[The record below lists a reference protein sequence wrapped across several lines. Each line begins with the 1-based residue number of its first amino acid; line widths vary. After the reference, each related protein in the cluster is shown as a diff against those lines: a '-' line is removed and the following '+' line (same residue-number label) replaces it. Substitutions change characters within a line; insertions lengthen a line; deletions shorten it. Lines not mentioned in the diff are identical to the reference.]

1 MENVVMNTI
10 RIKACGEFVIGKYRT
25 RKDVLG
31 LKDIREEQIMSALG
45 KSKTFN
51 VRDWFGGTDT
61 HTFAIVDIEKTK
73 YGDYIYTIKC
83 DDDAVPTS
91 YFPDVRDIVDSYN
104 TIAYPVSYSVIS
116 D

>member
-1 MENVVMNTI
+1 MNVF
-10 RIKACGEFVIGKYRT
+10 RIKSCGEFVIGKYRN
-25 RKDVLG
+25 RKDVLRR
-31 LKDIREEQIMSALG
+31 KNVTEEQVMAALG

-51 VRDWFGGTDT
+51 IRDWFGGTDT

-83 DDDAVPTS
+83 DDDAVPIT
-91 YFPDVRDIVDSYN
+91 YFPDV
-104 TIAYPVSYSVIS
+104 TIAYSISYSVLS

>member
-1 MENVVMNTI
+1 MNAL
-10 RIKACGEFVIGKYRT
+10 RIKSHGEFVIGKYRSREDVLR
-25 RKDVLG
+25 RKDVT
-31 LKDIREEQIMSALG
+31 EEQVMSALG

-73 YGDYIYTIKC
+73 YCDYIYTIKC
-83 DDDAVPTS
+83 DDDCVPTG
-91 YFPDVRDIVDSYN
+91 YFPDVRDIVESYK
-104 TIAYPVSYSVIS
+104 TIAYPISYSVIS

>member
-1 MENVVMNTI
+1 MNTFI
-10 RIKACGEFVIGKYRT
+10 IKSCGEFVIGKYRN

-31 LKDIREEQIMSALG
+31 RKDVAEEQIMAALG

-61 HTFAIVDIEKTK
+61 HTFAIVNIDKTE

-83 DDDAVPTS
+83 DDDAVPTG
-91 YFPDVRDIVDSYN
+91 YYPDVRDIVDSYD
-104 TIAYPVSYSVIS
+104 TIAYPVSYSVLS

>member
-1 MENVVMNTI
+1 MNAL
-10 RIKACGEFVIGKYRT
+10 RIKSCGEFVIGKYRNS
-25 RKDVLG
+25 KDVLRR
-31 LKDIREEQIMSALG
+31 KDLREEQIMFALG

-51 VRDWFGGTDT
+51 VRDWFGGTHT

-83 DDDAVPTS
+83 DDDTVPTS
-91 YFPDVRDIVDSYN
+91 YFPHLSDIVDSYD
-104 TIAYPVSYSVIS
+104 TIAYPISYSVIS

>member
-1 MENVVMNTI
+1 MNAL
-10 RIKACGEFVIGKYRT
+10 RIKSCGEFVIGKYRN
-25 RKDVLG
+25 RKDVLRR
-31 LKDIREEQIMSALG
+31 KDIAEEQIMAALG

-61 HTFAIVDIEKTK
+61 HTFAIVDIDKTK

-83 DDDAVPTS
+83 DDDCVPTGH
-91 YFPDVRDIVDSYN
+91 FPDVRDIVDSYD
-104 TIAYPVSYSVIS
+104 TIAYPVSYSVLS

>member
-1 MENVVMNTI
+1 MNAL
-10 RIKACGEFVIGKYRT
+10 RIKSHCEFVIRKYRS
-25 RKDVLG
+25 RKDVLRR
-31 LKDIREEQIMSALG
+31 KDVTEEQVMAALG

-83 DDDAVPTS
+83 DDDGVSTG
-91 YFPDVRDIVDSYN
+91 YFPDVRDIISSYN
-104 TIAYPVSYSVIS
+104 TIAYPISYSVLS
-116 D
+116 A

>member
-1 MENVVMNTI
+1 MNG
-10 RIKACGEFVIGKYRT
+10 IKLKSCGEFVIGKYRS
-25 RKDVLG
+25 RKDVVRR
-31 LKDIREEQIMSALG
+31 KDVTEEQIMAALG

-61 HTFAIVDIEKTK
+61 HTFTIVDIEKTK
-73 YGDYIYTIKC
+73 YGYCIYTIKC

-104 TIAYPVSYSVIS
+104 TIAYPISYSVLS
-116 D
+116 A

>member
-1 MENVVMNTI
+1 MNAL
-10 RIKACGEFVIGKYRT
+10 RIKSCGEFVIGKYRN
-25 RKDVLG
+25 RKDVLRR
-31 LKDIREEQIMSALG
+31 KDVAEEQIMSAIG

-61 HTFAIVDIEKTK
+61 HTFAIVDIDKTK

-83 DDDAVPTS
+83 DDDAVATG

-104 TIAYPVSYSVIS
+104 TIAYPVSYSVLY

>member
-1 MENVVMNTI
+1 MNTL
-10 RIKACGEFVIGKYRT
+10 RIKSCCEFVIGKYRSSKDVLR
-25 RKDVLG
+25 RKDVTE
-31 LKDIREEQIMSALG
+31 DQIMAALG

-51 VRDWFGGTDT
+51 IRDWFGGTDT

-91 YFPDVRDIVDSYN
+91 YFPYVRDIVDSYD
-104 TIAYPVSYSVIS
+104 TIAYPVSYSILS
-116 D
+116 A